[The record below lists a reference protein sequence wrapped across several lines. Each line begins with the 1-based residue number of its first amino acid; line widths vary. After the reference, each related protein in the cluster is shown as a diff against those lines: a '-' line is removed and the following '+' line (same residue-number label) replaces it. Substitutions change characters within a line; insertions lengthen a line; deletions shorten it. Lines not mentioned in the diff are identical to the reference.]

1 MFLSFVGEIG
11 TKEVISDVNIRL
23 CVLSWWSGLLCDGA
37 GPEGGG
43 EITGEASSW
52 GERMIGLVGKAD
64 RHRIKT
70 MERSGPLGAEASWP
84 AALFWVCL

>member
-37 GPEGGG
+37 GPEVGG
-43 EITGEASSW
+43 EVTGEASSW
-52 GERMIGLVGKAD
+52 GRE
-64 RHRIKT
+64 
-70 MERSGPLGAEASWP
+70 
-84 AALFWVCL
+84 